1 MSRELFSEEYGNP
14 KEELATHVAPTVVH
28 AADPADAATATAL
41 QVLYRDDF
49 LAVVD
54 KPAGLMVHDS
64 ALARG
69 ETDFAAMRLREQ
81 FGRPIFL
88 VHRLDRAT
96 SGCLLLA
103 FDSGTASALG
113 IRLMSREV
121 EKDYLAVCRGWP
133 DAAFVVDHPLD
144 GGPGK
149 PAKKPA
155 VTEFERLAT
164 AELAVPSAGFPTSRY
179 ALLRARPLT
188 GRFRQIRRH
197 LKHAS
202 HHLIGDTSHGDG
214 RHNRVFRMLGVHRML
229 LHAERIGFAHPETGE
244 RLAVSVPP
252 DAAFARALRLFDPV
266 PRGAGLPGPGAA
278 ERRRPEPNPAA
289 PDPSGP
295 DQGPAGGSP

>member
-1 MSRELFSEEYGNP
+1 VDLNI
-14 KEELATHVAPTVVH
+14 LHC
-28 AADPADAATATAL
+28 
-41 QVLYRDDF
+41 DDW

-69 ETDFAAMRLREQ
+69 ETDFAADRLRGQ
-81 FGRPIFL
+81 FGKPVFL

-103 FDSGTASALG
+103 FDREAASALG
-113 IRLMSREV
+113 KALMARDV
-121 EKDYLAVCRGWP
+121 EKDYVAVCRGWP
-133 DAAFVVDHPLD
+133 EEARFVIEHPLD

-149 PAKKPA
+149 PQKKPA
-155 VTEFERLAT
+155 ITEFERIAVC
-164 AELAVPSAGFPTSRY
+164 ELPIPSAGFDTSRY

-214 RHNRVFRMLGVHRML
+214 RHNRAFRMLGIHRML
-229 LHAERIGFAHPETGE
+229 LHAQRLAFAHPFTGE
-244 RLAVSVPP
+244 RI
-252 DAAFARALRLFDPV
+252 DARAPFDP
-266 PRGAGLPGPGAA
+266 GFEKALALF
-278 ERRRPEPNPAA
+278 EPA
-289 PDPSGP
+289 
-295 DQGPAGGSP
+295 SP